1 MSKFSSVDEILD
13 FAISRE
19 EEAVAFYTQLAQRMD
34 KPWMKEALLSFADQE
49 LGHKDKLMQVKRG
62 EALEPLA
69 EKVRDL
75 KIADYVV
82 AAPVSPEMTYADALS
97 VAMQREKKSFML
109 YQRLADACTDA
120 GLKGTFEA
128 LAQEEAKHKLWL
140 EVEYD
145 EKVLTED

>member
-1 MSKFSSVDEILD
+1 MSKFSSVDEVLD

-19 EEAVAFYTQLAQRMD
+19 EEAAAFYLQMAQRME
-34 KPWMKEALLSFADQE
+34 KPWMKQAFEDFADQE
-49 LGHKDKLMQVKRG
+49 LGHKDKLMAVKQG
-62 EALEPLA
+62 QTLAPLA
-69 EKVRDL
+69 EKITDL

-82 AAPVSPEMTYADALS
+82 AAPVSPDMSYADALT

-109 YQRLADACTDA
+109 YNRLAGACDDP

-145 EKVLTED
+145 DKVLAED